1 MSDNRQGSCAANP
14 TCAGTIRSS
23 GASGR
28 VPPAAERSAAPA
40 TKASH
45 TVDSLVW
52 GWKARPMRATLSCV
66 RCAAPVD
73 APGWH
78 WRCASCEGPLDFD
91 GEPELDAIVSLGEP
105 MTPLVEVT
113 LGGLTVTAKLEGAL
127 PTGSFKD
134 RGSRVVASALR
145 EYGVER
151 AVIDSSGNAGAS
163 LAAYCARA
171 GIVCEVYAPASTSAI
186 KLAQIRAYGARVVPI
201 DGSRQDVTAAA
212 VSAAGS
218 AAYASH
224 AWTPWFLHGT
234 TTFADELHRQLGR
247 APDAIVVPVG
257 AGTLLLGVARG
268 LAALARRGVEAV
280 PRIYGVQSSACA
292 PLARAFERGLEAP
305 VAVDLGETAA
315 EGIKIA
321 SPPRGAEIIAA
332 VRASGGAIV
341 SVREQDLW
349 RAYERLAAQGVLVEP
364 TSATAFAA
372 AERLPPRAG
381 DVTVIPVT
389 ATGLKAPVLSGPLSA
404 PSA

>member
-1 MSDNRQGSCAANP
+1 
-14 TCAGTIRSS
+14 
-23 GASGR
+23 
-28 VPPAAERSAAPA
+28 
-40 TKASH
+40 
-45 TVDSLVW
+45 
-52 GWKARPMRATLSCV
+52 MRAALSCV

-91 GEPELDAIVSLGEP
+91 EEPELEEIVSLGEP
-105 MTPLVEVT
+105 ATPLVEVP
-113 LGGLTVTAKLEGAL
+113 LDGLTVTAKLEGAL

-145 EYGVER
+145 EYGVRR

-171 GIVCEVYAPASTSAI
+171 GIACEVYAPASASAT
-186 KLAQIRAYGARVVPI
+186 KLAQIRAYGARVVPV

-212 VSAAGS
+212 VSAAES

-234 TTFADELHRQLGR
+234 TTFADELYRQLGR

-268 LAALARRGVEAV
+268 FAALARRGAVEGV

-292 PLARAFERGLEAP
+292 PLALAFERGLDAP
-305 VAVDLGETAA
+305 VAVDVGDTAA

-321 SPPRGAEIIAA
+321 SPPRGAEVIAA
-332 VRASGGAIV
+332 VRASGGTIV
-341 SVREQDLW
+341 SVGEQDLW
-349 RAYERLAAQGVLVEP
+349 CAYDRLAAQGVLVEP
-364 TSATAFAA
+364 TSAPAFAA
-372 AERLPPRAG
+372 AERLRLRAG
-381 DVTVIPVT
+381 EVTVIPVT
-389 ATGLKAPVLSGPLSA
+389 ATGLKAPVLSGPL
-404 PSA
+404 PLLPIELG

>member
-45 TVDSLVW
+45 TVDSLAW

-66 RCAAPVD
+66 RCAARVD
-73 APGWH
+73 ARGWH

-91 GEPELDAIVSLGEP
+91 EEPELEEIVSLGEP
-105 MTPLVEVT
+105 ATPLVEVT
-113 LGGLTVTAKLEGAL
+113 LDGLTVTAKLEGAL

-145 EYGVER
+145 EYGVEC

-171 GIVCEVYAPASTSAI
+171 GIVCEVYAPASASAT

-201 DGSRQDVTAAA
+201 DGSRQDVPAAA
-212 VSAAGS
+212 VSAAEP

-224 AWTPWFLHGT
+224 AWTPWFLRGT
-234 TTFADELHRQLGR
+234 ATFADELHRQLGR

-257 AGTLLLGVARG
+257 AGTLLLGVERG
-268 LAALARRGVEAV
+268 LA
-280 PRIYGVQSSACA
+280 
-292 PLARAFERGLEAP
+292 AP
-305 VAVDLGETAA
+305 VAVDVGETAA

-341 SVREQDLW
+341 SVCEQDLW
-349 RAYERLAAQGVLVEP
+349 RAYDRLGAQGVLVEP
-364 TSATAFAA
+364 TSAIAFAA
-372 AERLPPRAG
+372 AERLPLRAG
-381 DVTVIPVT
+381 EETVIAVT
-389 ATGLKAPVLSGPLSA
+389 ATGLKAPVLRGPLS
-404 PSA
+404 

>member
-45 TVDSLVW
+45 TVDSLAG
-52 GWKARPMRATLSCV
+52 GWKARPMRASLSCV
-66 RCAAPVD
+66 RCAAPVG

-91 GEPELDAIVSLGEP
+91 EEPELEEIVSLGEP
-105 MTPLVEVT
+105 ATPLVEVT
-113 LGGLTVTAKLEGAL
+113 LDGLTVTAKLEGAL

-134 RGSRVVASALR
+134 RGSQVVASALR
-145 EYGVER
+145 EYGVEC

-171 GIVCEVYAPASTSAI
+171 GIVCEVYAPASASAT

-201 DGSRQDVTAAA
+201 DGSRRDVTAAA
-212 VSAAGS
+212 VSAAES

-234 TTFADELHRQLGR
+234 
-247 APDAIVVPVG
+247 
-257 AGTLLLGVARG
+257 
-268 LAALARRGVEAV
+268 
-280 PRIYGVQSSACA
+280 
-292 PLARAFERGLEAP
+292 AP

-349 RAYERLAAQGVLVEP
+349 RAYERLAAQSVLVEP

-372 AERLPPRAG
+372 AERLPLRAG

-389 ATGLKAPVLSGPLSA
+389 ATGLKAPVLSGPVSA
-404 PSA
+404 